1 MADIVAKFLEAKK
14 VGRYSVYLMDYG
26 APIGYRVFAKGPDF
40 HEQLAEA
47 VSRVNKDLA
56 VAERVRRFVVVG
68 DPFSVENG
76 MMTPSMKIR
85 RHIIMKTF
93 GKDLDGLYKAG
104 A

>member
-47 VSRVNKDLA
+47 VSRVNKDLT
-56 VAERVRRFVVVG
+56 VAERVRRFVVG

-76 MMTPSMKIR
+76 MMTPSMKR
-85 RHIIMKTF
+85 SAATSS
-93 GKDLDGLYKAG
+93 
-104 A
+104 

>member
-1 MADIVAKFLEAKK
+1 MVIWGISVKYTFAKMADIVAKFLEAKK

-68 DPFSVENG
+68 DLFSVENG
-76 MMTPSMKIR
+76 MMTPSMKR
-85 RHIIMKTF
+85 SAATSS
-93 GKDLDGLYKAG
+93 
-104 A
+104 